1 MEAIAYHRDRVARH
15 EGHYRVDCLSMA
27 PDSVQA
33 KTRRSIRHAAA
44 QQTRTLAVEGYA
56 EYLDDLADAGE

>member
-1 MEAIAYHRDRVARH
+1 MEALAYHRDRVARH
-15 EGHYRVDCLSMA
+15 EGHYRIDCLSTA

-44 QQTRTLAVEGYA
+44 QQTRALAVEGYA
-56 EYLDDLADAGE
+56 EYLDDLAEVGG

>member
-1 MEAIAYHRDRVARH
+1 
-15 EGHYRVDCLSMA
+15 MA